1 MLVKNMKDFSISEKI
16 GKMKAEREKFYDVL
30 LQKILA
36 LPSVQEDISEFRKD
50 AEWNKEHEWGEFEFE
65 ENALENFF
73 EGDPEPILNVKEIW
87 EAVREAVRD
96 EAEWRTSD
104 PKTFI
109 QDLGKIDAEKIML
122 NKLEN
127 IDKELYHAL
136 KRRHDKT

>member
-1 MLVKNMKDFSISEKI
+1 MSKDFPISEKI

-36 LPSVQEDISEFRKD
+36 LPQIQEYI
-50 AEWNKEHEWGEFEFE
+50 KELRQDEECKKEGWGEFQFE
-65 ENALENFF
+65 ESALDNFF
-73 EGDPEPILNVKEIW
+73 EGDLEPILSINEIW
-87 EAVREAVRD
+87 EAVQEAIRD

-122 NKLEN
+122 SKLED
-127 IDKELYHAL
+127 IDKELYQAL
-136 KRRHDKT
+136 KRRHGKT